1 MIARRARCLE
11 ALRFLRYVRKVLE
24 EKGEDAAAAAAAVAA
39 GHGWDWV
46 EENCRCVFDLLG
58 AVPLIRSLDP
68 VFRRRLL
75 WMLDLAN
82 RQEGQIL
89 FRQGDK
95 QEALWLILDGRIG
108 VRSTDKQG
116 VVHHTGEFN
125 SGHVENL
132 NRVVRVWR
140 ADHGFVGWSERVGS
154 TDGKSPQLSQ
164 TPPSTQVV
172 GSILPEK
179 RLATVI
185 CLEQCTLLQLDRAT
199 FLQALNDPEAQRAVV
214 KKNFFRSVSLFKG
227 LGERDLDRLVS
238 VFHHTTLEAGD
249 VLCREGERVDYLYL
263 VQRGNLR
270 LLKAFVPLPDD
281 DDDDNDDDDDGG
293 GGSADG
299 DDGVPARQRRRA
311 EDKAGSEL
319 ESNTETETESERIG
333 SNAAQRR
340 ERTHEHEQEKQQE
353 PRHQR
358 QQQQEH
364 RQQRAE
370 APRRGVARKSL
381 SATSNENANI
391 ANGDS
396 CRRSSGPGAQ
406 QALPSSAS
414 PSPSSPPMRVRYFDL
429 GVVGRREFIGEG
441 GFTSAAFAGAGAL
454 KAAGGMVGED
464 VRDGGS
470 MKGRR
475 LEGARP
481 GSAAAGEE
489 DGPGGARV
497 RRSVWSSCHKNRGV
511 VVSRIGGDYLVSAFA
526 EGRVDIFAA
535 KVCHLLPLQSA
546 ALKLCWIEGCEAHK
560 MKEREWKA
568 DALAAKLRKQIVWER
583 TKRAIVMDSIR
594 IGVLEKRMAMA
605 VSRAER
611 AERGRGVENS
621 RRGNNGSGART
632 NSNAAAV
639 AELPQSHEAG
649 G

>member
-1 MIARRARCLE
+1 MIAMRARCQE
-11 ALRFLRYVRKVLE
+11 ALSFLRYVRRVLE

-46 EENCRCVFDLLG
+46 EENCSRCVFDLLG
-58 AVPLIRSLDP
+58 AVPLIRRLDQ
-68 VFRRRLL
+68 VFRRKLL
-75 WMLDLAN
+75 WMLDLAR

-116 VVHHTGEFN
+116 VVHYTGELN
-125 SGHVENL
+125 SGHVI
-132 NRVVRVWR
+132 
-140 ADHGFVGWSERVGS
+140 
-154 TDGKSPQLSQ
+154 
-164 TPPSTQVV
+164 

-281 DDDDNDDDDDGG
+281 DDDDDDYG
-293 GGSADG
+293 GGSADD

-319 ESNTETETESERIG
+319 ESKTETETETDIIG
-333 SNAAQRR
+333 TDATQRR
-340 ERTHEHEQEKQQE
+340 EWTYEHEQEKQQE

-364 RQQRAE
+364 RQQRAQ
-370 APRRGVARKSL
+370 APRRGVAGKSR
-381 SATSNENANI
+381 SARSNENANI
-391 ANGDS
+391 ANGNS

-406 QALPSSAS
+406 QAQPLSAHQERQQQHDRHPYQHQPILPSSSS

-454 KAAGGMVGED
+454 KAAGGMAGED

-470 MKGRR
+470 MKGGR
-475 LEGARP
+475 LEGVGP
-481 GSAAAGEE
+481 GTAAAGGE
-489 DGPGGARV
+489 DGPGGAGA
-497 RRSVWSSCHKNRGV
+497 RSVWSSYHKNYGV

-526 EGRVDIFAA
+526 EGRADIFAA

-546 ALKLCWIEGCEAHK
+546 ALKLCWIEGREVHK

-568 DALAAKLRKQIVWER
+568 DALAARLIEQIAWER

-621 RRGNNGSGART
+621 RRGGNGSGDRN
-632 NSNAAAV
+632 NSNAAAL
-639 AELPQSHEAG
+639 AGLPKSHEEG

>member
-1 MIARRARCLE
+1 MIATRARCQE
-11 ALRFLRYVRKVLE
+11 ALSFLRYVRRVLE

-68 VFRRRLL
+68 VFRRKLL
-75 WMLDLAN
+75 WMLDVAN

-108 VRSTDKQG
+108 VRSTNKQG

-125 SGHVENL
+125 SGHVI
-132 NRVVRVWR
+132 
-140 ADHGFVGWSERVGS
+140 
-154 TDGKSPQLSQ
+154 
-164 TPPSTQVV
+164 

-270 LLKAFVPLPDD
+270 LLKAFVPLPYDD
-281 DDDDNDDDDDGG
+281 DDDDDDGDGGSDDDDDG
-293 GGSADG
+293 
-299 DDGVPARQRRRA
+299 GVPARQRRRA
-311 EDKAGSEL
+311 EDKAGSAL
-319 ESNTETETESERIG
+319 ESKTETETETETERTGID
-333 SNAAQRR
+333 ATQRR
-340 ERTHEHEQEKQQE
+340 EWTHEHEQEKQQE

-370 APRRGVARKSL
+370 APRRGAAGKSRSAR
-381 SATSNENANI
+381 SNESANI
-391 ANGDS
+391 ANGNS
-396 CRRSSGPGAQ
+396 CRRSSGRAQ
-406 QALPSSAS
+406 QALPPSAHQQRQQQHYRHPYQHQPILPSSSS

-454 KAAGGMVGED
+454 KAAGGMAGED
-464 VRDGGS
+464 VRDGRS

-475 LEGARP
+475 LEGVGR
-481 GSAAAGEE
+481 GSAAARGKY
-489 DGPGGARV
+489 GPGGAGV
-497 RRSVWSSCHKNRGV
+497 RGSVWGSCHQNRGGAI
-511 VVSRIGGDYLVSAFA
+511 SRIGGDYLVSAFA
-526 EGRVDIFAA
+526 EGRADIFAA

-546 ALKLCWIEGCEAHK
+546 ALKLCWVEGREVHK

-568 DALAAKLRKQIVWER
+568 DALAARLRKQIAWER
-583 TKRAIVMDSIR
+583 TKRAIVLDSIR
-594 IGVLEKRMAMA
+594 TGVLEKRMAMA

-611 AERGRGVENS
+611 AERGRGVENG
-621 RRGNNGSGART
+621 RRGGNGSGDRN

-639 AELPQSHEAG
+639 AGLPKSNEAG

>member
-1 MIARRARCLE
+1 MIAMRARCQE
-11 ALRFLRYVRKVLE
+11 ALSFLRYVRRVLE

-58 AVPLIRSLDP
+58 AVPLIRSLDA
-68 VFRRRLL
+68 VFRRKLL
-75 WMLDLAN
+75 WMLDLTG

-108 VRSTDKQG
+108 VRSTDKHG
-116 VVHHTGEFN
+116 VVHHNGEFN
-125 SGHVENL
+125 AGHVI
-132 NRVVRVWR
+132 
-140 ADHGFVGWSERVGS
+140 
-154 TDGKSPQLSQ
+154 
-164 TPPSTQVV
+164 

-185 CLEQCTLLQLDRAT
+185 CLEQCTLLQLDRPT

-238 VFHHTTLEAGD
+238 VFHHTMLEAGD

-281 DDDDNDDDDDGG
+281 DDDDDDGG
-293 GGSADG
+293 GADDD
-299 DDGVPARQRRRA
+299 DDGVPARQQRRA

-319 ESNTETETESERIG
+319 ESKTETETKTERIG
-333 SNAAQRR
+333 TDATQRR
-340 ERTHEHEQEKQQE
+340 EWTHEDEQEKPQE

-364 RQQRAE
+364 RQQRGE
-370 APRRGVARKSL
+370 APRRGVAGKWR
-381 SATSNENANI
+381 SARSNENANI
-391 ANGDS
+391 ADGNS

-406 QALPSSAS
+406 QARPPSAHQQRQQQHYGHPYQHQPILPSSLS
-414 PSPSSPPMRVRYFDL
+414 PSPSSLPVRVRYFDL

-454 KAAGGMVGED
+454 KAAGGMAGED
-464 VRDGGS
+464 VRDGRS
-470 MKGRR
+470 VKGRR
-475 LEGARP
+475 LEGVGP
-481 GSAAAGEE
+481 GSAAARGKH
-489 DGPGGARV
+489 GPGGAGV
-497 RRSVWSSCHKNRGV
+497 RGSVWGSCHQNRGGA
-511 VVSRIGGDYLVSAFA
+511 VSRIGGDYLVSAFA
-526 EGRVDIFAA
+526 EGRADIFAA

-546 ALKLCWIEGCEAHK
+546 ALKLCWIEGREVHK
-560 MKEREWKA
+560 MKEREWTA
-568 DALAAKLRKQIVWER
+568 DALAARLRKQIAWER
-583 TKRAIVMDSIR
+583 TKRAIVLDSIR
-594 IGVLEKRMAMA
+594 IGVLEKRIAMA

-611 AERGRGVENS
+611 AERGRGVKNS
-621 RRGNNGSGART
+621 RRGGNGSGDRN
-632 NSNAAAV
+632 NSNAAA
-639 AELPQSHEAG
+639 AAGLPKSHEAG

>member
-1 MIARRARCLE
+1 MIAMRARCQE
-11 ALRFLRYVRKVLE
+11 ALSFLRYVRRVLE

-58 AVPLIRSLDP
+58 AVPLIGSLDP
-68 VFRRRLL
+68 VFRKKLL
-75 WMLDLAN
+75 WMLDLAS

-89 FRQGDK
+89 FRQGDE
-95 QEALWLILDGRIG
+95 QETLWLILDGRIG

-116 VVHHTGEFN
+116 VVHYTGEFN
-125 SGHVENL
+125 SGHVI
-132 NRVVRVWR
+132 
-140 ADHGFVGWSERVGS
+140 
-154 TDGKSPQLSQ
+154 
-164 TPPSTQVV
+164 

-179 RLATVI
+179 RLATAI

-199 FLQALNDPEAQRAVV
+199 FLQALNDPEAQRAVM

-281 DDDDNDDDDDGG
+281 DDDDDDDDDGG
-293 GGSADG
+293 GGSDDD

-319 ESNTETETESERIG
+319 ESKTETETETERIG
-333 SNAAQRR
+333 ADATQRR
-340 ERTHEHEQEKQQE
+340 EWTHEHEQEKQQE

-358 QQQQEH
+358 QHQQEH
-364 RQQRAE
+364 PQQRAE
-370 APRRGVARKSL
+370 APRRGVAGKSR
-381 SATSNENANI
+381 SARSNENTNI
-391 ANGDS
+391 ANGNS

-406 QALPSSAS
+406 QAVPSALQQRQQQHYRHPYQHQPILPSSS
-414 PSPSSPPMRVRYFDL
+414 SSQSPSSPPMRVRYFDL

-454 KAAGGMVGED
+454 KAAGGMAGED
-464 VRDGGS
+464 VGDGGS
-470 MKGRR
+470 VKGRR
-475 LEGARP
+475 LEGLGP
-481 GSAAAGEE
+481 GSAAAGGGE
-489 DGPGGARV
+489 DGPRGAGA
-497 RRSVWSSCHKNRGV
+497 RRSVWSSCHKNRGR

-526 EGRVDIFAA
+526 EGRADIFAA
-535 KVCHLLPLQSA
+535 KVGHLLPLQSA
-546 ALKLCWIEGCEAHK
+546 ALKLCWTEGREVHK

-568 DALAAKLRKQIVWER
+568 DALAARLRTQIAWDR

-594 IGVLEKRMAMA
+594 IGVLEKRMAMT

-621 RRGNNGSGART
+621 RRGGNCSGDRN

-639 AELPQSHEAG
+639 AGLPQSHEAG